1 MSKLARLAAKL
12 QAKRKREDPAA
23 AAAEEEESNP
33 RKRVLNRAVDAV
45 ADMLA
50 EDVSM
55 SRKQQPSLE
64 ASQQPS
70 HEASQQ
76 PSCGV
81 HVRQGVEEV
90 VEEVGGHEMRQ
101 SQNAA
106 LPHPAAATTLIAAI
120 SEAAAAVS
128 AVTALTGSHRGEP
141 ETK

>member
-23 AAAEEEESNP
+23 AAEEEEESNP

-90 VEEVGGHEMRQ
+90 VEEVGGH
-101 SQNAA
+101 
-106 LPHPAAATTLIAAI
+106 
-120 SEAAAAVS
+120 
-128 AVTALTGSHRGEP
+128 
-141 ETK
+141 